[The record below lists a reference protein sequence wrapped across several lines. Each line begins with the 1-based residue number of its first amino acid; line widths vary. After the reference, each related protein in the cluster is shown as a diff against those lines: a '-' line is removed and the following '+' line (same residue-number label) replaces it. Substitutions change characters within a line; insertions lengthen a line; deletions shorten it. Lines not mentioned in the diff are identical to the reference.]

1 MKAQILLLSTIAA
14 LLLAADVLIPDASAQ
29 PAARRGRGPQGP
41 QVVSPEVAADR
52 RVTFRILAPQAETV
66 KLSGDIHDAGQSA
79 FVKGT
84 NGVWEVTLGP
94 IDPGAYRY
102 TFNVDGVPVND
113 PRNPATSESINH
125 TSSLLTVPGSDLMDI
140 KDVPHGA
147 VASVTYYSKALHRSR
162 RMHVYTPPGYESG
175 EGKFP
180 VLYLLH
186 GAGDSDDSWTSIG
199 RAGFILDNMI
209 AAHQA
214 KPMMVVMPAGHTRA
228 FGLGRRGAGPAG
240 GTPAP
245 ITQPPADEFTRD
257 FMTDIMPYI
266 EKNYRVYTDRP
277 NRAIG
282 GLSMGGMQTR
292 RISLAHLDLFS
303 HICVLSGGSIAPAD
317 ISDLASFKQKV
328 KVVFISYG
336 SRENDATAK
345 ANVEALKQV
354 GVNSVFYES
363 PNTAHEWVTWR
374 RSLIQFAPLL
384 FKD

>member
-1 MKAQILLLSTIAA
+1 MNIQIVSLSTIAA
-14 LLLAADVLIPDASAQ
+14 LLLAADVFTPTASAQ
-29 PAARRGRGPQGP
+29 PAVQPAAARARGPQGP
-41 QVVSPEVAADR
+41 QLVSPEVAADR
-52 RVTFRILAPQAETV
+52 RVTFRILAPKAETV
-66 KLSGDIHDAGQSA
+66 KLSGDIHNAGQSA

-84 NGVWEVTLGP
+84 NGVWEMTLGP
-94 IDPGAYRY
+94 LDPGAYRY
-102 TFNVDGVPVND
+102 TFNVDGVTVND
-113 PRNPATSESINH
+113 SRNPATSESNNN
-125 TSSLLTVPGSDLMDI
+125 TSSLLTVPGSDLMDA

-147 VASVTYYSKALHRSR
+147 VASVTYYSKALQRSR
-162 RMHVYTPPGYESG
+162 RMHVYTPPGYQLG
-175 EGKFP
+175 GGKFP

-214 KPMMVVMPAGHTRA
+214 KPMVVVMPAGHTRA
-228 FGLGRRGAGPAG
+228 FGFGQRGATPAG
-240 GTPAP
+240 GTA
-245 ITQPPADEFTRD
+245 QPPADEFADD

-292 RISLAHLDLFS
+292 KISLAHLDLFS
-303 HICVLSGGSIAPAD
+303 HICVLSGGSIAPTD
-317 ISDLASFKQKV
+317 IPDMTSFKQSGKL
-328 KVVFISYG
+328 VFISYG
-336 SRENDATAK
+336 SRENGATAK
-345 ANVEALKQV
+345 ANVEALKQA

-363 PNTAHEWVTWR
+363 PDTAHEWVTWR